1 MGRKPRFGKGV
12 AGRPFAGHGKD
23 VRHQLLKAS
32 QQLFA
37 GRGYQGV
44 SIKAIAD
51 KAGVNTAMVHYYF
64 GNKDSLFVAVIEET
78 MQPIL
83 SKARE
88 LATVTDTEAF
98 IRQFLQIY
106 MKTIAANPWLPVLL
120 AREVILP
127 EGRLKDRFISQVV
140 GPLSNKVRK
149 LIETSRKHGDLDPET
164 DPAVATINLAS
175 LAFFPFLAMPV
186 LSKALKID
194 VDDNFVEKLTRH
206 TTQLYLKGLYNPG
219 TEK

>member
-1 MGRKPRFGKGV
+1 MPGLSRNPGLP
-12 AGRPFAGHGKD
+12 AGRPAAGQGKD
-23 VRHQLLKAS
+23 VRRLLLQAS

-37 GRGYQGV
+37 SHGYQGV

-64 GNKDSLFVAVIEET
+64 GNKDSLFVSVIEET
-78 MQPIL
+78 MHPVLQ
-83 SKARE
+83 KAKE
-88 LATVTDTEAF
+88 LATVTDTESF

-106 MKTIAANPWLPVLL
+106 MKTVAANPWLPVLL

-127 EGRLKDRFISQVV
+127 EGRLKDRFINQVV

-149 LIETSRKHGDLDPET
+149 LIETSKKRGGLDPQT
-164 DPAVATINLAS
+164 DPTVATINLVS

-186 LSKALKID
+186 LSKALKIE
-194 VDDNFVEKLTRH
+194 VDDGFIEKLTRH
-206 TTQLYLKGLYNPG
+206 TTHIYLKGLHKPG
-219 TEK
+219 TET